1 MARYTKEQRQ
11 KWIASLDARFSSAA
25 VLIENNKGELLILKA
40 NYKDNWG
47 LPGGVVDA
55 GESPLAAAVREAKEE
70 ANIDLAPGELTL
82 AMVASR
88 QSEDYLSHQ
97 FVFTAVLSDD
107 RLSNIRLQ
115 ESEIEDSYFISKEE
129 VAQANFPLLWAVK
142 LWAKQEF
149 DTGWM
154 GRRRFC

>member
-1 MARYTKEQRQ
+1 
-11 KWIASLDARFSSAA
+11 
-25 VLIENNKGELLILKA
+25 
-40 NYKDNWG
+40 
-47 LPGGVVDA
+47 
-55 GESPLAAAVREAKEE
+55 
-70 ANIDLAPGELTL
+70 
-82 AMVASR
+82 MVASR

-149 DTGWM
+149 GYVETKITSTVAGFQDEEIVATAPMYSSAKKGDKKM
-154 GRRRFC
+154 GKLVISRHGESK